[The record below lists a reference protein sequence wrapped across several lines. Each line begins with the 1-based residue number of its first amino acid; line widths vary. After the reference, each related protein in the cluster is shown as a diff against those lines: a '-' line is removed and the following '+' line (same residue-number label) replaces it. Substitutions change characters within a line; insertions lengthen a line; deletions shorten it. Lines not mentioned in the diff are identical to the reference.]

1 MSSQSSYIY
10 NLYAGFDIFFFHCT
24 EYFSFQG
31 FIWMPVLVKTVF
43 LMFAIIYEAITH
55 IREKSACVNLK
66 EQRISPFYLGK
77 KTGDT
82 EINLCSLSG
91 GHGC

>member
-1 MSSQSSYIY
+1 
-10 NLYAGFDIFFFHCT
+10 
-24 EYFSFQG
+24 
-31 FIWMPVLVKTVF
+31 MPVLVKTVF

-91 GHGC
+91 GDGC